1 MDGDGYS
8 YPKTLCAQGLVYFST
23 DLRYQAEIVDEQ
35 IQKLLL
41 LIQLWYKSQEILV
54 FVNLL
59 NVGWLID
66 VNKIW

>member
-8 YPKTLCAQGLVYFST
+8 YSKTLCAQGLVYFST

-41 LIQLWYKSQEILV
+41 LIEIV
-54 FVNLL
+54 
-59 NVGWLID
+59 I
-66 VNKIW
+66 